1 MLHQRPDAV
10 GAPVQAKAGRV
21 VEHAARG
28 YAGRCPISHKMGAG
42 DRETLQ
48 LTSGC
53 SQTLLASGSA
63 VRGRREVPPDP
74 LGARRKYLLAWTD
87 IILEDIG
94 ADMRSGTSS
103 WLSSGSS

>member
-21 VEHAARG
+21 VEHAAHG
-28 YAGRCPISHKMGAG
+28 YAGRCPINHRMGAG
-42 DRETLQ
+42 DREALQ

-53 SQTLLASGSA
+53 SQTLQVVPPSGA
-63 VRGRREVPPDP
+63 AGEAPPDP